1 MNGSGFVHCDLKLD
15 NILVDYKDNESSA
28 LPIVKVIDFGSTFEM
43 AKGLPK
49 IVFLSWSQTITPEY
63 MPPELLMQFDK
74 NGI

>member
-1 MNGSGFVHCDLKLD
+1 LKLE
-15 NILVDYKDNESSA
+15 NILVDYKDNQSND
-28 LPIVKVIDFGSTFEM
+28 LPVVKVIDFGSTFEI

-49 IVFLSWSQTITPEY
+49 IVFLSLSQTITPEY